1 MDEKVLIGRFAES
14 FVKNYFL
21 SRGFSLISQNYLIPN
36 IGEIDL
42 ILESKNGLTY
52 FIEVR
57 FRSMQIY
64 DQDFEID
71 RFFSNFKKYKFI
83 RACNFY
89 KFKFSISKDKSV
101 LLIALVTNK
110 VDSSNNFKCCFYD
123 LDSGSLFNI

>member
-1 MDEKVLIGRFAES
+1 MDDKVLIGRLAES

-57 FRSMQIY
+57 FRSMQVH

-83 RACNFY
+83 RVCNLFR
-89 KFKFSISKDKSV
+89 FKFSISKDKSV
-101 LLIALVTNK
+101 LLVALVTNK
-110 VDSSNNFKCCFYD
+110 LDSPNNFKCSFYH
-123 LDSGSLFNI
+123 LESGSLLNI